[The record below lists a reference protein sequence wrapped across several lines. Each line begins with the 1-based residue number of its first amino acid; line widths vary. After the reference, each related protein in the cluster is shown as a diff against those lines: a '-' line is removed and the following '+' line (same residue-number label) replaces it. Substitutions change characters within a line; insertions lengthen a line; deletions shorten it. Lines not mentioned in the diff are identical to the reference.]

1 MWFVIQYG
9 KQLYLNYQEAMRRTE
24 AAHDWSSLSSSS
36 IKSGSSSS
44 SLPGEFSSAAADI
57 SESQMRQCLIFNR
70 RVYCCL
76 FTCSLDFVILSCLQN
91 LSPTTPANQTAAC
104 QRPHHLVMCALRVS
118 SAPSSLRHGREAIR
132 QMNPRWTLKSFT
144 SLFTCSALFHL
155 CFFIMVSLSSLL
167 CLNPFLKTFCLQYY

>member
-1 MWFVIQYG
+1 MGSSCIWTTRKPWDAQRLLMTGPPSPAPV
-9 KQLYLNYQEAMRRTE
+9 
-24 AAHDWSSLSSSS
+24 SSLA
-36 IKSGSSSS
+36 
-44 SLPGEFSSAAADI
+44 PAPPVYQVSSAVQQQTYRNLKWDSAWYLTGLCI
-57 SESQMRQCLIFNR
+57 
-70 RVYCCL
+70 VV
-76 FTCSLDFVILSCLQN
+76 CSPVHSILSCLQN

-144 SLFTCSALFHL
+144 SLFTWSALFHL

-167 CLNPFLKTFCLQYY
+167 CLNPFLKTFCLQY